1 MGGACGTY
9 GGQEM
14 HTGFLM
20 GRPDGKRPF
29 GRPGH
34 IWDDNI
40 KMHIQELGGGSWTRL
55 LLLRIGKVGGP

>member
-1 MGGACGTY
+1 MVSFSRYFTVCITYQKYYSGDQIKKNEMAGSCSMY

-29 GRPGH
+29 GRPGR
-34 IWDDNI
+34 
-40 KMHIQELGGGSWTRL
+40 K
-55 LLLRIGKVGGP
+55 

>member
-1 MGGACGTY
+1 
-9 GGQEM
+9 
-14 HTGFLM
+14 M